1 MSFSRLVLLVS
12 GRETWVTTFSFG
24 IGVLRV
30 FLTVSSF
37 YLEMGNVGDGGQ
49 GWPDI
54 SDQLCHQS
62 RDQKINSFALNSGGH
77 GFKLWTRD

>member
-12 GRETWVTTFSFG
+12 GKETWVTTFWFG

-37 YLEMGNVGDGGQ
+37 YLEMGNDGDGGQ
-49 GWPDI
+49 G
-54 SDQLCHQS
+54 
-62 RDQKINSFALNSGGH
+62 
-77 GFKLWTRD
+77 